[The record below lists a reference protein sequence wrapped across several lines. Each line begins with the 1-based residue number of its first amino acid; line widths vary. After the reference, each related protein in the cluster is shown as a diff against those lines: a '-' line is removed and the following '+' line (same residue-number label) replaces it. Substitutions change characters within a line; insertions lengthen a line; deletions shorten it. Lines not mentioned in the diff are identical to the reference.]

1 MTVENKLP
9 PAGSAAPAE
18 WPNRSRSAVVPL
30 ACRDLVNVIADT
42 APGICQEAAS

>member
-1 MTVENKLP
+1 MTVDNKPP

-18 WPNRSRSAVVPL
+18 WPAGSRSAAAPL